1 MKMIEVVTQTHFE
14 KPVKHS
20 RYIPYWVDSSN
31 PAARTKRAP
40 SGSGGPTSS
49 AEPPPQ
55 PPHHPSSS
63 RAAAASRPSP
73 GRGFPMPRGR
83 GRGRGHGRGMGAR
96 LVHGIAAFFLC
107 AGTFLL
113 MYMSWQ
119 GVSRRLTTIFV
130 VKLPLWVCPLPHA
143 RLTCLSILLPR
154 RSMSGTGRPTGCHLC
169 QQTKKKKKKPTL
181 MITSSLPR
189 LPTMGIWVNHP
200 LTLRLPTR
208 VRDPLPVTLGHS
220 TLVTITTLHLL
231 IIVHLRHLFFLRL
244 MSHLGNPHLRKT

>member
-14 KPVKHS
+14 KHVKHS
-20 RYIPYWVDSSN
+20 RYVPYWVDSSN

-40 SGSGGPTSS
+40 SGSGGPASS

-73 GRGFPMPRGR
+73 GRGSPMPRGR
-83 GRGRGHGRGMGAR
+83 GRGRGMGAR
-96 LVHGIAAFFLC
+96 LVHGIVAFFSMCWNISADVHEL
-107 AGTFLL
+107 A
-113 MYMSWQ
+113 
-119 GVSRRLTTIFV
+119 RRHRETDDNLRRQASTMGM
-130 VKLPLWVCPLPHA
+130 PLA

-169 QQTKKKKKKPTL
+169 QQTTKKKPTL
-181 MITSSLPR
+181 MIASSLPH
-189 LPTMGIWVNHP
+189 LPTMGIRVNHP

-208 VRDPLPVTLGHS
+208 VRDPLPVTLGHPA
-220 TLVTITTLHLL
+220 LVTITTLHLL

-244 MSHLGNPHLRKT
+244 MSYLGTPHSRKT